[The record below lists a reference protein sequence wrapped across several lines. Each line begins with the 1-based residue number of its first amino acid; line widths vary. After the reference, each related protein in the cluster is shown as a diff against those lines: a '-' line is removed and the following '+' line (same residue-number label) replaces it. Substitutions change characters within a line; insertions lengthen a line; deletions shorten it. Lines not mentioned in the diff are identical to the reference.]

1 MEMQEALFTS
11 GNRSLVGHVFGRTR
25 PGSIGRGVLFVHG
38 QGSSQRG
45 YEKRAIVVSRSLNA
59 VCFTFDLSGH
69 GADAANF
76 DRYSV
81 YDHLQDIIAAYDYL
95 TSTDDVNS
103 ARIGIC
109 GASYG
114 AYLAALAT
122 ASRPVKRLVLR
133 APSLAR
139 DVDFPNLCDR
149 RSAPREV
156 AEQFDSLRILGKYTG
171 EVLVVESEK
180 DEIIPKSQ
188 ITKYLAACPRV
199 QHQLIPEATHA
210 LTNPAWD
217 EVFIAA
223 IENWF
228 KYL

>member
-1 MEMQEALFTS
+1 MQEASFTS
-11 GNRSLVGHVFGRTR
+11 GKRSLIGRTFGQTR
-25 PGSIGRGVLFVHG
+25 PGAAHRGVLFVHG

-45 YEKRAIVVSRSLNA
+45 YEKRAAAVSGGLDA
-59 VCFTFDLSGH
+59 ICFTFDLSGH

-76 DRYSV
+76 DKYSV
-81 YDHLQDIIAAYDYL
+81 YDHLQDVISAYDHL
-95 TSTDDVNS
+95 ASFDDVSS
-103 ARIGIC
+103 ARVGIC

-122 ASRPVKRLVLR
+122 ASRSAKRLILR
-133 APSLAR
+133 SPSLAK
-139 DVDFPNLCDR
+139 DADFPNLR
-149 RSAPREV
+149 NPGLGRREV
-156 AEQFDSLRILGKYTG
+156 PEQFDSLRILGEYTG
-171 EVLVVESEK
+171 EVLIVESEK
-180 DEIIPKSQ
+180 DEVIPKPH
-188 ITKYLAACPRV
+188 ITAYLAACSRV
-199 QHQLIPEATHA
+199 QHQLIPGATHA